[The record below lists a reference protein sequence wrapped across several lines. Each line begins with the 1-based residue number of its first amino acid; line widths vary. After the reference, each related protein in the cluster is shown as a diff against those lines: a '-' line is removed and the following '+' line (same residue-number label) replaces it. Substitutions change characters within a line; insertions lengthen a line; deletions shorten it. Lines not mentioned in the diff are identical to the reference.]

1 MRSLSA
7 VIGSTTARGLM
18 CSVLLL
24 ALSGAQA
31 QKERDSMALK
41 ISSAAFGPNENIPS
55 KYTCEGADLSPPLS
69 WTGAPPGVKS
79 FALIVD
85 DPDAP
90 DPAHPQRTFVHWVL
104 YNLPATATG
113 LPEGAQSLPPGTR
126 MGTNDFRKAG
136 WRGPCP
142 PVGKH
147 RYVFKLYALDTRLPE
162 QGDVHK
168 GDLEHAMQGH
178 ILARAE
184 LIGRFQKSGR

>member
-1 MRSLSA
+1 VAGA
-7 VIGSTTARGLM
+7 VGLAGLIAIGFQPGA
-18 CSVLLL
+18 
-24 ALSGAQA
+24 AQA
-31 QKERDSMALK
+31 AEPKREEGDVHVDASGFTL
-41 ISSAAFGPNENIPS
+41 SSPSFQAQGNIPADN
-55 KYTCEGADLSPPLS
+55 TCEGRDLSPALNWS
-69 WTGAPPGVKS
+69 GVPAGTQS
-79 FALIVD
+79 LALIVD